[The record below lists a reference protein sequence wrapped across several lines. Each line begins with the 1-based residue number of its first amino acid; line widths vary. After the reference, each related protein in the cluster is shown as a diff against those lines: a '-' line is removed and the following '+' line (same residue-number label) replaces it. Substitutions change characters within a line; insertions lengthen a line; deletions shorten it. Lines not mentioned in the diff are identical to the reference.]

1 MGNKFTLTIHLDH
14 CDDDDNDHD
23 DNNSYDNDDDGTIL
37 YAGNVLKGKIIVNVT
52 RGKVKADTLCLRL
65 IGKENT
71 IITQSSLLL
80 PLLLPTSLSSSTT
93 TTTSKKQKNR
103 TLYVLTMATTLQL

>member
-1 MGNKFTLTIHLDH
+1 MGNKFTLSIHLDH
-14 CDDDDNDHD
+14 CDDDDNDE
-23 DNNSYDNDDDGTIL
+23 NNGYDDDDGNRL
-37 YAGNVLKGKIIVNVT
+37 YAGSVLKGKIIVNVT